1 MIRLYT
7 YGAYNPGLS
16 QGGWGVVSVED
27 GQKSVFSGTA
37 KNTTSNRMEITAAL
51 EGILRTPQGSEIIVH
66 TDSQYLFGCMTRGW
80 QRKANVDLWE
90 KLDRAVSQRKVE
102 WEWAYRNTDSFHKE
116 AHELAIGLA
125 GKSEASVTAAEAP
138 EAPAQKHLT
147 HLDESGR
154 ARMVDIAEKPDTLRE
169 AVAQGL
175 VRMKVSTFEQLSQG
189 GMPKG
194 DVLAVARIAA
204 IMAAKQT
211 PFLIP
216 LCHPIQ
222 IAEVRVDFTLNQ
234 ENSTVEIIST
244 VKSTGKTGVEMEALT
259 AVAIAGLTIY
269 DMCKAVDRGMTLEN
283 IRLVKKSGGK
293 SGTIALE

>member
-7 YGAYNPGLS
+7 DGAYNPGLG
-16 QGGWGVVSVED
+16 QGGWGVVLVED

-51 EGILRTPQGSEIIVH
+51 EGILRTPQGSEIMVH
-66 TDSQYLFGCMTRGW
+66 TDSQYLFGCMTQGW

-102 WEWAYRNTDSFHKE
+102 WEWAYRNTDSCHKE

-138 EAPAQKHLT
+138 EAPAQKPLT

-169 AVAQGL
+169 AVAKGL
-175 VRMKVSTFEQLSQG
+175 VRMQPSTFEQLSQG

-234 ENSTVEIIST
+234 DNSTVEIIST